1 MTEERSNRPEVSV
14 IQIVGGALAA
24 LTAAV
29 VASTLGVEGTIMGAA
44 VGSVVA
50 TAGGAWYNYSLE
62 RTQKRLRNSAQLLVT
77 STRSRIRRVGPSV
90 AAEEITAALTP
101 PAAAESANDA
111 QPAAGYHEMGAEPRE
126 TGPGRRR
133 RRWVALAIGGVGAFL
148 IAMAAITIFELATGQ
163 PLAATV
169 GNKNVSGT
177 TAVPHHQKDEQTP
190 VPSPSPTD
198 TSTPT
203 PESSRTTTSTPTA
216 TPSGTGSPASPT
228 STPGAPTSPAAQ
240 TPTRPAES
248 PGG

>member
-111 QPAAGYHEMGAEPRE
+111 QPAAGYHEVGAEPRE

-148 IAMAAITIFELATGQ
+148 IAMAAITVFELATGQ
-163 PLAATV
+163 PLAKTV
-169 GNKNVSGT
+169 WNKNVSGT
-177 TAVPHHQKDEQTP
+177 TVKSDEP
-190 VPSPSPTD
+190 ARVPSISPTD

-203 PESSRTTTSTPTA
+203 PEPSDTTTPTPTETP
-216 TPSGTGSPASPT
+216 TPSGTGSPTPT
-228 STPGAPTSPAAQ
+228 STPGAPTSPAPQ
-240 TPTRPAES
+240 TPPVPAES